1 MSRLNI
7 YSEMRWFMRSLFTGV
22 LLSYALFA
30 QDQTKAPCL
39 ERSTADRA
47 YTRERLV
54 AMVSDQ
60 GPARADYLIRTCGVA
75 EPLTGDL
82 EEELIKAG
90 AGPKVIL
97 AVRESGPK
105 MKVEQAPQPTAAP
118 AVAKNETGDNLSET
132 RIQEII
138 QKFAEKETEFSK
150 VRQSYTYRQTSK
162 LQEFKEDGTPGGKWE
177 MVSDI
182 VFVGGK
188 RTDRVVRSPVAT
200 LQLIQMDPGDE
211 QDLRTT
217 QPFVLTTVDLPNYQI
232 NYLGRETIDEIGCY
246 VFAVKPKKME
256 ATKRYFLGQIW
267 VDDRDLQ
274 IVKSFGRG
282 TGVQKR
288 GSDFQY
294 PKFET
299 YREQIDGKYW
309 FPTYTIASDV
319 LQFKE
324 NSVRIR
330 ETVRYEDYKQFKAES
345 TIKYEEEPVT
355 PPPAKPVSPPK
366 K

>member
-1 MSRLNI
+1 MKPAETARHPGASHIKVLTT
-7 YSEMRWFMRSLFTGV
+7 MRFPII
-22 LLSYALFA
+22 LLSLSS
-30 QDQTKAPCL
+30 L
-39 ERSTADRA
+39 
-47 YTRERLV
+47 L
-54 AMVSDQ
+54 
-60 GPARADYLIRTCGVA
+60 
-75 EPLTGDL
+75 
-82 EEELIKAG
+82 
-90 AGPKVIL
+90 L
-97 AVRESGPK
+97 AATDDTLPE
-105 MKVEQAPQPTAAP
+105 A
-118 AVAKNETGDNLSET
+118 

-138 QKFAEKETEFSK
+138 QKFADKETEFSK
-150 VRQSYTYRQTSK
+150 VRQLYTYRQTSK
-162 LQEFKEDGTPGGKWE
+162 LQEYNDDGSAGGKWE

-182 VFVGGK
+182 VFTGEGK
-188 RTDRVVRSPVAT
+188 RTERVVRSPVGT
-200 LQLIQMDPGDE
+200 LKRIQMDPGDE

-217 QPFVLTTVDLPNYQI
+217 QPFVLTTADLPNYSI

-246 VFAVKPKKME
+246 VFAIKPKKME
-256 ATKRYFLGQIW
+256 SGKRYFLGQIW

-282 TGVQKR
+282 TGQQKR

-309 FPTYTIASDV
+309 FPTYTIANDV

-324 NSVRIR
+324 ESVRIR

-345 TIKYEEEPVT
+345 VIKFEEEPSTPTKPVT
-355 PPPAKPVSPPK
+355 PPVK